1 MTKLKNFCTRP
12 IAIVFAT
19 IALLVSA
26 CACTPQSATS
36 TKKIN
41 LGKQL
46 APITLTTGNNNDLNI
61 APSGGTTTI
70 IRLVP
75 NASGS
80 TLTGMASASVS
91 DGDLFLIRND
101 GTSGNIT
108 ITSADTNSTVAA
120 DRFVTPNS
128 VSVILLPHYS
138 AWAEWDSTATAFVL
152 SPVQSAGELSIA
164 GAAHIKGI
172 GTAPALTS
180 CGTSPTITGS
190 DVAGVL
196 VTGSAATTCTIT
208 FAGTYTTAPS
218 CWLLPIGT
226 ATMPVITSISATAI
240 TVGTDIA
247 STTYSYG
254 CVGH

>member
-1 MTKLKNFCTRP
+1 MKNFCTRP

-19 IALLVSA
+19 LALLVSA
-26 CACTPQSATS
+26 CACTPQQST

-46 APITLTTGNNNDLNI
+46 ASITLTTGNNNDLNI
-61 APSGGTTTI
+61 TPSGGSTTI

-91 DGDLFLIRND
+91 DGDLFLIRNE

-108 ITSADTNSTVAA
+108 ITNADTSSTVAA

-128 VSVILLPHYS
+128 SSVILLPHAA
-138 AWAEWDSTATAFVL
+138 AWAEWDSTATAWIL
-152 SPVQSAGELSIA
+152 SPVQSAGDGTLGTA
-164 GAAHIKGI
+164 TVTGHIKGT

-180 CGTSPTITGS
+180 CGTSPAIAGS
-190 DVAGVL
+190 DLAGV
-196 VTGSAATTCTIT
+196 VTTGSAATTCTIT
-208 FAGTYTTAPS
+208 FAATYTTAPS
-218 CWLLPIGT
+218 CFFLPTGT
-226 ATMPVITSISATAI
+226 ATMPVYTVSATAI
-240 TVGTDIA
+240 TVTTDIA
-247 STTYSYG
+247 STVYNYG